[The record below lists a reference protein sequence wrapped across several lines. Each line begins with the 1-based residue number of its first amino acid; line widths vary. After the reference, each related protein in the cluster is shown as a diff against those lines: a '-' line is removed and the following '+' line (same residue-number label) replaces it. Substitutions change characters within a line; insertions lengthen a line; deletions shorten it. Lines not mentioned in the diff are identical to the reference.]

1 MTEFSAA
8 LKRHGI
14 TIDQFEELL
23 QSDSDVRSTFDSVIH
38 FPFIGLVKEKGKTS
52 FEGAAVLAR
61 PASLPLGLSNCS
73 SQSLK
78 AVLKKYYMSLLFKT
92 VCLMPNKRC
101 MHERFQ
107 GILALLTDP
116 KELGQVIELYGLKLE
131 STMFPPKEVEE
142 MTQSYIATS
151 TEPCT
156 LTEASK
162 AYYSYVLDKAWA

>member
-1 MTEFSAA
+1 MEFSAA

-14 TIDQFEELL
+14 TLEKFEEILNADNDL
-23 QSDSDVRSTFDSVIH
+23 RLTFDSIIH
-38 FPFIGLVKEKGKTS
+38 FPFIGLVKEKGQTS

-78 AVLKKYYMSLLFKT
+78 AVLKKYYMSMLFKV

-107 GILALLTDP
+107 GILALLTDS
-116 KELGQVIELYGLKLE
+116 KELSQVVELYGLKLQ
-131 STMFPPKEVEE
+131 STSFPKEVEE
-142 MTQSYIATS
+142 MSQN
-151 TEPCT
+151 
-156 LTEASK
+156 
-162 AYYSYVLDKAWA
+162 